1 MTVSHTIMGR
11 DTSSIYKGLMGSRS
25 TLVHLKNITLLEL
38 ALKHGLMDVYGIT

>member
-25 TLVHLKNITLLEL
+25 TFVMEKCVPWIVLVR
-38 ALKHGLMDVYGIT
+38 V